1 MFSSFFFFFFSLK
14 AIYLHLIAI
23 TVLSKKKQKV
33 MRKQEKA
40 NYELISI

>member
-1 MFSSFFFFFFSLK
+1 MFSSFFFFFFFTES
-14 AIYLHLIAI
+14 HLLTPNCYNSVI
-23 TVLSKKKQKV
+23 KKKQKV